1 MRGAKIGDRREVNR
15 QSPFSREE
23 EREDLDLH
31 TSNLIPLTSVP
42 HAVHRPSKE
51 RRARS
56 RIRTLRDDGE
66 GTLPDDSA
74 PMRAFQDSL

>member
-1 MRGAKIGDRREVNR
+1 MY
-15 QSPFSREE
+15 
-23 EREDLDLH
+23 LH
-31 TSNLIPLTSVP
+31 TFNLIPLTYVP
-42 HAVHRPSKE
+42 NAGQRPTKE
-51 RRARS
+51 RRPEVRGERLEVGRARRARS